1 MAGLHTE
8 IRLLNYIYAHNKMP
22 SGFSTIH
29 LFSTRT
35 VCGTCKNCIDQ
46 VRTYFAPKNI
56 GVKYYS
62 LQSEKTIVLE
72 NLYDDEECRIIDII
86 NNYEYLIMAID
97 TTPSQVAT
105 NALQAIPFG
114 SIIGGPLKACI
125 EAQAMAAQTSWQFI
139 QEVGLNTDPNTG
151 QKEAVNV
158 SFQFMQ
164 NGHMVQLNVPLLT
177 IVPIPYIAIHDID
190 INFKANISASSSS
203 VSEQS
208 SSSALDV
215 GAEASIGAKW
225 GPFHMD
231 AKMKA
236 NYSSKKDSKATQESK
251 YSVEYTMDVAV
262 KAGQDS
268 MPAGLAKVLE
278 LLGSAL
284 DVSDPEGTLE
294 VSARKLVLSKDKEGK
309 AIPVSLIAT
318 YKNGKGIFESEA
330 IGLFTKSNDKL
341 EPVDIKTANIEKN
354 PQDDSV
360 VYVFPE
366 ANNYIVKAGNKTI
379 EIKIEDAGEA

>member
-1 MAGLHTE
+1 
-8 IRLLNYIYAHNKMP
+8 
-22 SGFSTIH
+22 
-29 LFSTRT
+29 
-35 VCGTCKNCIDQ
+35 
-46 VRTYFAPKNI
+46 
-56 GVKYYS
+56 
-62 LQSEKTIVLE
+62 
-72 NLYDDEECRIIDII
+72 
-86 NNYEYLIMAID
+86 MAID

-139 QEVGLNTDPNTG
+139 QEVGLNTAPKTG

-164 NGHMVQLNVPLLT
+164 NGRMVQLNVPLLT

-208 SSSALDV
+208 SSSALDA
-215 GAEASIGAKW
+215 GAEVTAGLKV

-231 AKMKA
+231 AKMNA

-294 VSARKLVLSKDKEGK
+294 VSARKLVLSKDKEGN

-330 IGLFTKSNDKL
+330 IGLFTKSNDNL
-341 EPVDIKTANIEKN
+341 ESVDIKTTKIEKN

-360 VYVFPE
+360 VYVFSE

-379 EIKIEDAGEA
+379 EIKIEDADEA

>member
-1 MAGLHTE
+1 
-8 IRLLNYIYAHNKMP
+8 
-22 SGFSTIH
+22 
-29 LFSTRT
+29 
-35 VCGTCKNCIDQ
+35 
-46 VRTYFAPKNI
+46 
-56 GVKYYS
+56 
-62 LQSEKTIVLE
+62 
-72 NLYDDEECRIIDII
+72 
-86 NNYEYLIMAID
+86 MAID

-105 NALQAIPFG
+105 SALQAIPFG
-114 SIIGGPLKACI
+114 SMIGGPLKACI

-151 QKEAVNV
+151 KKEAVNV
-158 SFQFMQ
+158 SFEFLQ
-164 NGHMVQLNVPLLT
+164 NGRMVQLNVPLLT

-208 SSSALDV
+208 SSSALDA
-215 GAEASIGAKW
+215 GAEVTAGLKV

-231 AKMKA
+231 AKMNA

-294 VSARKLVLSKDKEGK
+294 VSARKLVLSKDKEGN

>member
-1 MAGLHTE
+1 
-8 IRLLNYIYAHNKMP
+8 
-22 SGFSTIH
+22 
-29 LFSTRT
+29 
-35 VCGTCKNCIDQ
+35 
-46 VRTYFAPKNI
+46 
-56 GVKYYS
+56 
-62 LQSEKTIVLE
+62 
-72 NLYDDEECRIIDII
+72 
-86 NNYEYLIMAID
+86 MAID

-164 NGHMVQLNVPLLT
+164 NGHIVQLNVPLLT

-251 YSVEYTMDVAV
+251 YSVEY
-262 KAGQDS
+262 K
-268 MPAGLAKVLE
+268 
-278 LLGSAL
+278 
-284 DVSDPEGTLE
+284 
-294 VSARKLVLSKDKEGK
+294 
-309 AIPVSLIAT
+309 
-318 YKNGKGIFESEA
+318 
-330 IGLFTKSNDKL
+330 IGRAH
-341 EPVDIKTANIEKN
+341 V
-354 PQDDSV
+354 
-360 VYVFPE
+360 
-366 ANNYIVKAGNKTI
+366 
-379 EIKIEDAGEA
+379 

>member
-1 MAGLHTE
+1 
-8 IRLLNYIYAHNKMP
+8 
-22 SGFSTIH
+22 
-29 LFSTRT
+29 
-35 VCGTCKNCIDQ
+35 
-46 VRTYFAPKNI
+46 
-56 GVKYYS
+56 
-62 LQSEKTIVLE
+62 
-72 NLYDDEECRIIDII
+72 
-86 NNYEYLIMAID
+86 MAID

-105 NALQAIPFG
+105 SALQAIPFG

-278 LLGSAL
+278 LLGNTL
-284 DVSDPEGTLE
+284 DVSDPDGTLE
-294 VSARKLVLSKDKEGK
+294 VSARELTLTDGK
-309 AIPVSLIAT
+309 TTLIAT
-318 YKNGKGIFESEA
+318 YKNSKGIFEPES
-330 IGLFTKSNDKL
+330 
-341 EPVDIKTANIEKN
+341 IKIDGVTGKVS
-354 PQDDSV
+354 DDSV
-360 VYVFPE
+360 IFELKE
-366 ANNYIVKAGNKTI
+366 AKTYTVIAGKKKVSVDVQNVKPDTKTDTT
-379 EIKIEDAGEA
+379 KP

>member
-1 MAGLHTE
+1 
-8 IRLLNYIYAHNKMP
+8 
-22 SGFSTIH
+22 
-29 LFSTRT
+29 
-35 VCGTCKNCIDQ
+35 
-46 VRTYFAPKNI
+46 
-56 GVKYYS
+56 
-62 LQSEKTIVLE
+62 
-72 NLYDDEECRIIDII
+72 
-86 NNYEYLIMAID
+86 MAID

-105 NALQAIPFG
+105 SALQAIPFG
-114 SIIGGPLKACI
+114 SMIGGPLNACI

-139 QEVGLNTDPNTG
+139 QEVGLNTNPDTG

-158 SFQFMQ
+158 SFQFVQ
-164 NGHMVQLNVPLLT
+164 NGRVVQLNVPLLT

-225 GPFHMD
+225 GAFHMD

-262 KAGQDS
+262 KAGQDR

-278 LLGSAL
+278 LLGNTLDISAP
-284 DVSDPEGTLE
+284 DGTLE
-294 VSARKLVLSKDKEGK
+294 VSARELTLTDGK
-309 AIPVSLIAT
+309 ATLIAT
-318 YKNGKGIFESEA
+318 YKNSKGIFEPES
-330 IGLFTKSNDKL
+330 
-341 EPVDIKTANIEKN
+341 IKIDGVTGKVS
-354 PQDDSV
+354 DDSV
-360 VYVFPE
+360 VFELKE
-366 ANNYIVKAGNKTI
+366 AKTYTVVAGKKKVSVDVQNIKPDTKTDTT
-379 EIKIEDAGEA
+379 KP

>member
-1 MAGLHTE
+1 
-8 IRLLNYIYAHNKMP
+8 
-22 SGFSTIH
+22 
-29 LFSTRT
+29 
-35 VCGTCKNCIDQ
+35 
-46 VRTYFAPKNI
+46 
-56 GVKYYS
+56 
-62 LQSEKTIVLE
+62 
-72 NLYDDEECRIIDII
+72 
-86 NNYEYLIMAID
+86 MAID

-139 QEVGLNTDPNTG
+139 QEVGLNTDPKTG

-164 NGHMVQLNVPLLT
+164 NGRMVQLNVPLLT

-203 VSEQS
+203 VSELS
-208 SSSALDV
+208 SSSALDA
-215 GAEASIGAKW
+215 GAEVTAGLKV

-231 AKMKA
+231 AKMNA

-294 VSARKLVLSKDKEGK
+294 VSARELTLSGGK
-309 AIPVSLIAT
+309 ATLIAT
-318 YKNGKGIFESEA
+318 YKNNNGIFEPQA
-330 IGLFTKSNDKL
+330 IIVQTK
-341 EPVDIKTANIEKN
+341 PANNNEQPGN
-354 PQDDSV
+354 VSDDMLTCSPSDDSV
-360 VYVFPE
+360 VLEFKQAHKYL
-366 ANNYIVKAGNKTI
+366 IKAGSKTI
-379 EIKIEDAGEA
+379 EVNIKQDESKAQTD

>member
-1 MAGLHTE
+1 
-8 IRLLNYIYAHNKMP
+8 
-22 SGFSTIH
+22 
-29 LFSTRT
+29 
-35 VCGTCKNCIDQ
+35 
-46 VRTYFAPKNI
+46 
-56 GVKYYS
+56 
-62 LQSEKTIVLE
+62 
-72 NLYDDEECRIIDII
+72 
-86 NNYEYLIMAID
+86 MAID

-139 QEVGLNTDPNTG
+139 QEVGLNTDPKTG

-164 NGHMVQLNVPLLT
+164 NGRMVQLNVPLLT

-215 GAEASIGAKW
+215 GAEVTAGLKV

-231 AKMKA
+231 AKMNA

-294 VSARKLVLSKDKEGK
+294 VSARKLVLSKDKEGN

-360 VYVFPE
+360 VYVFSE

-379 EIKIEDAGEA
+379 EIKIEDADEA

>member
-1 MAGLHTE
+1 MT
-8 IRLLNYIYAHNKMP
+8 
-22 SGFSTIH
+22 
-29 LFSTRT
+29 
-35 VCGTCKNCIDQ
+35 
-46 VRTYFAPKNI
+46 
-56 GVKYYS
+56 
-62 LQSEKTIVLE
+62 
-72 NLYDDEECRIIDII
+72 
-86 NNYEYLIMAID
+86 AID

-105 NALQAIPFG
+105 SALQAIPFG
-114 SIIGGPLKACI
+114 SMIGGPLNACI

-139 QEVGLNTDPNTG
+139 QEVGLNTNPDTG

-158 SFQFMQ
+158 SFQFVQ
-164 NGHMVQLNVPLLT
+164 NGRVVQLNVPLLT

-225 GPFHMD
+225 GAFHMD

-278 LLGSAL
+278 LLGNTL
-284 DVSDPEGTLE
+284 DISDPDGTLE
-294 VSARKLVLSKDKEGK
+294 VSARELTLTDGK
-309 AIPVSLIAT
+309 ATLIAT
-318 YKNGKGIFESEA
+318 YKNSKGIFEPES
-330 IGLFTKSNDKL
+330 
-341 EPVDIKTANIEKN
+341 IKIDGVTGKVS
-354 PQDDSV
+354 DDSV
-360 VYVFPE
+360 VFELKE
-366 ANNYIVKAGNKTI
+366 AKTYTVIAGKKKVSVDVQNVKPDTKTDTT
-379 EIKIEDAGEA
+379 KP

>member
-1 MAGLHTE
+1 
-8 IRLLNYIYAHNKMP
+8 
-22 SGFSTIH
+22 
-29 LFSTRT
+29 
-35 VCGTCKNCIDQ
+35 
-46 VRTYFAPKNI
+46 
-56 GVKYYS
+56 
-62 LQSEKTIVLE
+62 
-72 NLYDDEECRIIDII
+72 
-86 NNYEYLIMAID
+86 MAID

-105 NALQAIPFG
+105 SALQAIPFG
-114 SIIGGPLKACI
+114 SMIGGPLNACI

-139 QEVGLNTDPNTG
+139 QEVGLNTNPDTG

-158 SFQFMQ
+158 SFQFVQ
-164 NGHMVQLNVPLLT
+164 NGRVVQLNVPLLT

-225 GPFHMD
+225 GAFHMD

-278 LLGSAL
+278 LLGNTL
-284 DVSDPEGTLE
+284 DVSDPDGTLE
-294 VSARKLVLSKDKEGK
+294 VSARELTLTDGK
-309 AIPVSLIAT
+309 ATLIAT
-318 YKNGKGIFESEA
+318 YKNSKGIFEPES
-330 IGLFTKSNDKL
+330 
-341 EPVDIKTANIEKN
+341 IKIDGVTGKVS
-354 PQDDSV
+354 DDSV
-360 VYVFPE
+360 VFELKE
-366 ANNYIVKAGNKTI
+366 AKTYTVIAGKKKVSVDVQNVKPDTKTDTT
-379 EIKIEDAGEA
+379 KP

>member
-1 MAGLHTE
+1 
-8 IRLLNYIYAHNKMP
+8 
-22 SGFSTIH
+22 
-29 LFSTRT
+29 
-35 VCGTCKNCIDQ
+35 
-46 VRTYFAPKNI
+46 
-56 GVKYYS
+56 
-62 LQSEKTIVLE
+62 
-72 NLYDDEECRIIDII
+72 
-86 NNYEYLIMAID
+86 MAID

-105 NALQAIPFG
+105 SALQAIPFG

-139 QEVGLNTDPNTG
+139 QEVGLNTDPKTG

-164 NGHMVQLNVPLLT
+164 NGRMVQLNVPLLT

-208 SSSALDV
+208 SSSALDA
-215 GAEASIGAKW
+215 GAEVTAGLKV

-231 AKMKA
+231 AKMNA

-294 VSARKLVLSKDKEGK
+294 VSARKLVLSKDKEGN

-330 IGLFTKSNDKL
+330 IGLFTKSNDNL
-341 EPVDIKTANIEKN
+341 ESVDIKTTKIEKN

-360 VYVFPE
+360 VYVFSE

-379 EIKIEDAGEA
+379 EIKIEDADEA

>member
-1 MAGLHTE
+1 
-8 IRLLNYIYAHNKMP
+8 
-22 SGFSTIH
+22 
-29 LFSTRT
+29 
-35 VCGTCKNCIDQ
+35 
-46 VRTYFAPKNI
+46 
-56 GVKYYS
+56 
-62 LQSEKTIVLE
+62 
-72 NLYDDEECRIIDII
+72 
-86 NNYEYLIMAID
+86 MAID

-105 NALQAIPFG
+105 SALQAIPFG
-114 SIIGGPLKACI
+114 SMIGGPLNACI

-139 QEVGLNTDPNTG
+139 QEVGLNTNPDTG

-158 SFQFMQ
+158 SFHFVQ
-164 NGHMVQLNVPLLT
+164 NGRVVQLNVPLLT

-225 GPFHMD
+225 GAFHMD

-278 LLGSAL
+278 LLGNTL
-284 DVSDPEGTLE
+284 DVSDPDGTLE
-294 VSARKLVLSKDKEGK
+294 VSARELTLTDGK
-309 AIPVSLIAT
+309 ATLIAT
-318 YKNGKGIFESEA
+318 YKNSKGIFEPES
-330 IGLFTKSNDKL
+330 
-341 EPVDIKTANIEKN
+341 IKIDGVTGKVS
-354 PQDDSV
+354 DDSV
-360 VYVFPE
+360 VFELKE
-366 ANNYIVKAGNKTI
+366 AKTYTVVAGKKKVSVDVQNIKPDTKTDTT
-379 EIKIEDAGEA
+379 KP

>member
-1 MAGLHTE
+1 
-8 IRLLNYIYAHNKMP
+8 
-22 SGFSTIH
+22 
-29 LFSTRT
+29 
-35 VCGTCKNCIDQ
+35 
-46 VRTYFAPKNI
+46 
-56 GVKYYS
+56 
-62 LQSEKTIVLE
+62 
-72 NLYDDEECRIIDII
+72 
-86 NNYEYLIMAID
+86 MAID

-105 NALQAIPFG
+105 SALQAIPFG

-139 QEVGLNTDPNTG
+139 QEVGLNTDPKTG

-164 NGHMVQLNVPLLT
+164 NGRLVQLNVPLLT

-208 SSSALDV
+208 SSSALDA
-215 GAEASIGAKW
+215 GAEVTAGLKV

-231 AKMKA
+231 AKMNA

-294 VSARKLVLSKDKEGK
+294 VSARKLVLSKDKEGN

-330 IGLFTKSNDKL
+330 IGLFTKSNDNL
-341 EPVDIKTANIEKN
+341 ESVDIKTTKIEKN

-360 VYVFPE
+360 VYVFSE

-379 EIKIEDAGEA
+379 EIKIEDADEA

>member
-1 MAGLHTE
+1 
-8 IRLLNYIYAHNKMP
+8 
-22 SGFSTIH
+22 
-29 LFSTRT
+29 
-35 VCGTCKNCIDQ
+35 
-46 VRTYFAPKNI
+46 
-56 GVKYYS
+56 
-62 LQSEKTIVLE
+62 
-72 NLYDDEECRIIDII
+72 
-86 NNYEYLIMAID
+86 MAID

-139 QEVGLNTDPNTG
+139 QEVGLNTDPKTG

-164 NGHMVQLNVPLLT
+164 NGRMVQLNVPLLT

-208 SSSALDV
+208 SSSALDA
-215 GAEASIGAKW
+215 GAEVTAGLKV

-231 AKMKA
+231 AKMNA

-278 LLGSAL
+278 LLGSTL

-294 VSARKLVLSKDKEGK
+294 VSARKLVLSKDKEGN

-330 IGLFTKSNDKL
+330 IGLFTKSNDNL
-341 EPVDIKTANIEKN
+341 ESVDIKTTKIEKN

-360 VYVFPE
+360 VYVFSE

-379 EIKIEDAGEA
+379 EIKIEDADEA

>member
-1 MAGLHTE
+1 
-8 IRLLNYIYAHNKMP
+8 
-22 SGFSTIH
+22 
-29 LFSTRT
+29 
-35 VCGTCKNCIDQ
+35 
-46 VRTYFAPKNI
+46 
-56 GVKYYS
+56 
-62 LQSEKTIVLE
+62 
-72 NLYDDEECRIIDII
+72 
-86 NNYEYLIMAID
+86 MAID

-360 VYVFPE
+360 VYEFPE

>member
-1 MAGLHTE
+1 
-8 IRLLNYIYAHNKMP
+8 
-22 SGFSTIH
+22 
-29 LFSTRT
+29 
-35 VCGTCKNCIDQ
+35 
-46 VRTYFAPKNI
+46 
-56 GVKYYS
+56 
-62 LQSEKTIVLE
+62 
-72 NLYDDEECRIIDII
+72 
-86 NNYEYLIMAID
+86 MAID

-278 LLGSAL
+278 LLGNTL
-284 DVSDPEGTLE
+284 DVSDPDGTLE
-294 VSARKLVLSKDKEGK
+294 VSARELTLTDGK
-309 AIPVSLIAT
+309 ATLIAT
-318 YKNGKGIFESEA
+318 YKNSKGIFEPES
-330 IGLFTKSNDKL
+330 
-341 EPVDIKTANIEKN
+341 IKIDGVTGKVS
-354 PQDDSV
+354 DDSV
-360 VYVFPE
+360 VFELKE
-366 ANNYIVKAGNKTI
+366 AKTYTVIAGKKKVSVDVQNVKPDTKT
-379 EIKIEDAGEA
+379 DTTNP

>member
-1 MAGLHTE
+1 
-8 IRLLNYIYAHNKMP
+8 
-22 SGFSTIH
+22 
-29 LFSTRT
+29 
-35 VCGTCKNCIDQ
+35 
-46 VRTYFAPKNI
+46 
-56 GVKYYS
+56 
-62 LQSEKTIVLE
+62 
-72 NLYDDEECRIIDII
+72 
-86 NNYEYLIMAID
+86 MAID

-105 NALQAIPFG
+105 SALQAIPFG
-114 SIIGGPLKACI
+114 SMIGGPLNACI

-139 QEVGLNTDPNTG
+139 QEVGLNTNLDTG

-158 SFQFMQ
+158 SFQFVQ
-164 NGHMVQLNVPLLT
+164 NGRVVQLNVPLLT

-225 GPFHMD
+225 GAFHMD

-278 LLGSAL
+278 LLGNTL
-284 DVSDPEGTLE
+284 DISDPDGTLE
-294 VSARKLVLSKDKEGK
+294 VSARELTLTDGK
-309 AIPVSLIAT
+309 ATLIAT
-318 YKNGKGIFESEA
+318 YKNSKGIFEPES
-330 IGLFTKSNDKL
+330 
-341 EPVDIKTANIEKN
+341 IKIDGVTGKVS
-354 PQDDSV
+354 DDSV
-360 VYVFPE
+360 VFELKE
-366 ANNYIVKAGNKTI
+366 AKTYTVVAGKKKVSVDVQNIKPDTKTDTT
-379 EIKIEDAGEA
+379 KP

>member
-1 MAGLHTE
+1 
-8 IRLLNYIYAHNKMP
+8 
-22 SGFSTIH
+22 
-29 LFSTRT
+29 
-35 VCGTCKNCIDQ
+35 
-46 VRTYFAPKNI
+46 
-56 GVKYYS
+56 
-62 LQSEKTIVLE
+62 
-72 NLYDDEECRIIDII
+72 
-86 NNYEYLIMAID
+86 MAID

-114 SIIGGPLKACI
+114 SMIGGPLNACI

-139 QEVGLNTDPNTG
+139 QEVGLNTNPDTG

-208 SSSALDV
+208 SSSALD
-215 GAEASIGAKW
+215 GSMEAGGGIKI

-231 AKMKA
+231 AKMNA
-236 NYSSKKDSKATQESK
+236 SYSSKKDSKATQESK

-294 VSARKLVLSKDKEGK
+294 VSARELTLSDEKDAK
-309 AIPVSLIAT
+309 VTLIAT
-318 YKNGKGIFESEA
+318 YKNNKGIFEP
-330 IGLFTKSNDKL
+330 KS
-341 EPVDIKTANIEKN
+341 IKVSGVTGKES
-354 PQDDSV
+354 DDSV
-360 VYVFPE
+360 IFELNE
-366 ANNYIVKAGNKTI
+366 AKTYTVTAGKKTVEVEVKKAETKTAT
-379 EIKIEDAGEA
+379 DTQN